1 VLDTANPG
9 FQFPRKKLQQAQ
21 QVVTMRFQTAPLVV
35 AAGAALIDGAQAKD
49 CPKAK
54 NFIYV
59 VPDGFGIASQTMARD
74 YYSITNGEGTVERP
88 NSIAIGI
95 DSMV

>member
-1 VLDTANPG
+1 
-9 FQFPRKKLQQAQ
+9 
-21 QVVTMRFQTAPLVV
+21 MRFQTAPLVV
-35 AAGAALIDGAQAKD
+35 AAGAALIDSTVASD

-59 VPDGFGIASQTMARD
+59 VPDGYGIASQVMARD
-74 YYSITNGEGTVERP
+74 YYSILNGEGTVERP
-88 NSIAIGI
+88 NSIAIGV

>member
-1 VLDTANPG
+1 
-9 FQFPRKKLQQAQ
+9 
-21 QVVTMRFQTAPLVV
+21 MRFPAAPLAV
-35 AAGAALIDGAQAKD
+35 AASAAFVDAAAARD

-59 VPDGFGIASQTMARD
+59 VPDGYGIASQVMARD
-74 YYSITNGEGTVERP
+74 YYGVINGEGTVDRP
-88 NSIAIGI
+88 NSVRIGV